1 MRQTHVIALVAGSLA
16 LSVALLV
23 SGDFGLFFHP
33 AGLLLVVG
41 GTLGGIFLAFPLQ
54 TLREL
59 KEQLR
64 RMFKTRTMTLAEL
77 ERLFVALTRLRRDK
91 GVRAMERAA
100 ERTGHPFLKMA
111 IRLVADEREPAYVRE
126 RMEQEFELFAS
137 RRESQRAVLTM
148 MGRLAPAF
156 GLAGTIIG
164 LIRMLHTLK
173 DPATVAEGM
182 SVALLTTFYGI
193 ILANLVILP
202 LERKFREITRA
213 EAVELTLLTE
223 GVMGLCA
230 EENGA
235 AIGARLRSFAYA
247 QPQYHPSA
255 RQAEALVGAPPW
267 LARLKA
273 RLPRVGKVGHGR

>member
-1 MRQTHVIALVAGSLA
+1 MQQKHIIALVAGSIA

-41 GTLGGIFLAFPLQ
+41 GTLGGTFLAFPLQ

-59 KEQLR
+59 KEQMG
-64 RMFKTRTMTLAEL
+64 RMFKTRTMGAEEL
-77 ERLFVALTRLRRDK
+77 ENLFVALTRIRRDK
-91 GVRAMERAA
+91 GVRAMEAA
-100 ERTGHPFLKMA
+100 AARTGHSFLEMS
-111 IRLVADEREPAYVRE
+111 ISLVADEREPGYVRE
-126 RMEQEFELFAS
+126 RLEQEFELFAS
-137 RRESQRAVLTM
+137 QREAQRAVLTM

-173 DPATVAEGM
+173 DPASVAEGM

-193 ILANLVILP
+193 MLANLIILP
-202 LERKFREITRA
+202 LERKFKEITRA
-213 EAVELTLLTE
+213 EAVELTLMTE
-223 GVMGLCA
+223 GIMGLCM

-235 AIGARLRSFAYA
+235 AIRARLRSFRYA
-247 QPQYHPSA
+247 RPQPHPSTKGPVQIKAGAWMKKIKAASPAA
-255 RQAEALVGAPPW
+255 RR
-267 LARLKA
+267 ARHE
-273 RLPRVGKVGHGR
+273 R

>member
-1 MRQTHVIALVAGSLA
+1 MRQKHIIALVAGSLA

-54 TLREL
+54 TLRDL
-59 KEQLR
+59 KEQVVRLFR
-64 RMFKTRTMTLAEL
+64 TRTMTLAEL
-77 ERLFVALTRLRRDK
+77 ESLFVALTRLRRDK
-91 GVRAMERAA
+91 GVRAMEEAA

-111 IRLVADEREPAYVRE
+111 VRLVADEREPAYVRE
-126 RMEQEFELFAS
+126 RLEQEFELFAS

-173 DPATVAEGM
+173 DPSSVAEGM

-193 ILANLVILP
+193 ILANLVVLP
-202 LERKFREITRA
+202 LERKFKEVTRA
-213 EAVELTLLTE
+213 EAVEMTLLTE

-247 QPQYHPSA
+247 QPQFHPSS
-255 RQAEALVGAPPW
+255 RQPKDTVGDPAW
-267 LARLKA
+267 LGKMKA
-273 RLPRVGKVGHGR
+273 RLPRIRSVKNER

>member
-1 MRQTHVIALVAGSLA
+1 MRQKHVIALVAGSMA
-16 LSVALLV
+16 LSVALLI

-41 GTLGGIFLAFPLQ
+41 GTLGGTFLAFPLQ

-59 KEQLR
+59 KEQMSRLFR
-64 RMFKTRTMTLAEL
+64 TRTMGVNDL
-77 ERLFVALTRLRRDK
+77 EKLFVDLTLIRRDK
-91 GVRAMERAA
+91 GVREMEA
-100 ERTGHPFLKMA
+100 EANRSGHPFLQMA
-111 IRLVADEREPAYVRE
+111 IALVADEREPVYVRE

-137 RRESQRAVLTM
+137 ARESQRAVLTM

-164 LIRMLHTLK
+164 LIRMLHTIS
-173 DPATVAEGM
+173 DPSSVAEGM

-202 LERKFREITRA
+202 LERKFKEITRS
-213 EAVELTLLTE
+213 EAVELTLMTE

-235 AIGARLRSFAYA
+235 AISARVRSFRFARP
-247 QPQYHPSA
+247 QPHPSTREPRA
-255 RQAEALVGAPPW
+255 AGSGGWVKKI
-267 LARLKA
+267 KA
-273 RLPRVGKVGHGR
+273 ASPLTRSMSNER